1 MRHGRADSGVEAD
14 SAHQSAPESGTT
26 RVRLGQLECTTRTPS
41 HARSCPTRIPRVRL
55 GRRVGHD
62 ACTTRIPRI
71 RLGRR
76 VAHRVVQLGI
86 RVGTRRSDSAVRVGG
101 PAARL
106 GAREGPRVGTKE
118 SDSGPARGPESDR
131 VCTVRSQVPVATLP
145 IPGAANR
152 FRASRGQRKRC
163 ADNHA
168 GCSSPHLESPS
179 ALFLGQAS
187 LFQSASVR
195 GTSPMLSVVLM
206 LACLSCTTVV
216 RCFQRH
222 ASTWRCCS
230 MALARLA

>member
-55 GRRVGHD
+55 GGRVGHD

-106 GAREGPRVGTKE
+106 GAREGPRVGAKE

-131 VCTVRSQVPVATLP
+131 VCTVGSQVPVATLP
-145 IPGAANR
+145 NITIRQNCEVSLPPKANTTILFSPRQARPARRRRDAA
-152 FRASRGQRKRC
+152 AQ
-163 ADNHA
+163 
-168 GCSSPHLESPS
+168 
-179 ALFLGQAS
+179 
-187 LFQSASVR
+187 
-195 GTSPMLSVVLM
+195 
-206 LACLSCTTVV
+206 
-216 RCFQRH
+216 
-222 ASTWRCCS
+222 
-230 MALARLA
+230 